1 MKLLKQKLNIFN
13 IFREINKPRII
24 RFIRGKSRAKNIR
37 NYKLQ
42 LSDGFTMIE
51 SLVAISVLA
60 MSIIGPMTIASKSL
74 SSAMFSRDQIT
85 AFYLAQEAVE
95 FVRNARDENNIQ
107 GNENWLDGDINI
119 CRNGN
124 VCTIDIIET
133 LGNQIKQCI
142 GGTGS
147 CPVLKYDDNINFY
160 TYKSG
165 ADSKFTREIQLTE
178 INNREEEIK
187 VTLSW
192 ETGFLN
198 KNFVVKENIFDW

>member
-1 MKLLKQKLNIFN
+1 MKLLKQKLKN
-13 IFREINKPRII
+13 FREINKPKII
-24 RFIRGKSRAKNIR
+24 GFIKNELRSKKIR
-37 NYKLQ
+37 NYKMRLNN
-42 LSDGFTMIE
+42 GFTMIE

-60 MSIIGPMTIASKSL
+60 ISIIGPMTIASKSL
-74 SSAMFSRDQIT
+74 LSAIFSRDQIT

-107 GNENWLDGDINI
+107 GNENWLAGNIDI

-124 VCTIDIIET
+124 VCIADIIEIP
-133 LGNQIKQCI
+133 GNQVKQCF
-142 GGTGS
+142 GGAGS

-165 ADSKFTREIQLTE
+165 VDSKFTREIQLTK
-178 INNREEEIK
+178 INDREEEIK

-198 KNFVVKENIFDW
+198 KIFVVKENIFDW